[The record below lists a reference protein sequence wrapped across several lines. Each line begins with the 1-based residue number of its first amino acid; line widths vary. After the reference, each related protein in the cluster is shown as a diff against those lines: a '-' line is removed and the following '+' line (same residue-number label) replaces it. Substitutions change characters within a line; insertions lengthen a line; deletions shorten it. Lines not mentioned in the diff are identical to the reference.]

1 MLEVIMWAF
10 QSAKIFRIA
19 LYRSLATLLLFLIL
33 NTAIVSA
40 SHAAHPLIT
49 EDTGTQG
56 PKAHQIELNADW
68 ATDTGNRTKT
78 GGLTYPQGVVD
89 GLDLFLNI
97 PTTWG
102 APVGEKTGLNDLSI
116 GAKWVLVEDGG
127 FSLGVKPEL
136 VMPTGDENKF
146 LGNGRPSYA
155 ATVMAQL
162 ESGEFTWLF
171 NIGASKNRFK
181 LQADRDDKRTLI
193 RRLSAAVL
201 VQSSDRLT
209 LALDVGQA
217 DAEDR
222 VERSKPRYAVLGAIY
237 SVNKNLDFDIGYKKG
252 LNAAETDRQWGMGV
266 THRFSTVND

>member
-1 MLEVIMWAF
+1 MINSTVSLLVGSIWYLFFVGAAF
-10 QSAKIFRIA
+10 S
-19 LYRSLATLLLFLIL
+19 
-33 NTAIVSA
+33 
-40 SHAAHPLIT
+40 AHPLIT

-56 PKAHQIELNADW
+56 PKAYQIELNADW
-68 ATDTGNRTKT
+68 TTDVGNRTKT
-78 GGLTYPQGVVD
+78 GGFTFTQGVVD
-89 GLDLFLNI
+89 GLDLFINM

-116 GAKWVLVEDGG
+116 GAKWVLVEDAG

-136 VMPTGDENKF
+136 VMPTGDESKS
-146 LGNGRPSYA
+146 LGNGRTSYA

-171 NIGASKNRFK
+171 NIGAAKNRFK
-181 LQADRDDKRTLI
+181 LPADRDDKRTLI

-222 VERSKPRYAVLGAIY
+222 AERSKPRYAVLGAIY

>member
-10 QSAKIFRIA
+10 QSATIFRIA
-19 LYRSLATLLLFLIL
+19 LYRVLATLLLFLIL
-33 NTAIVSA
+33 STAIVSA
-40 SHAAHPLIT
+40 SHAAHPLVT

-56 PKAHQIELNADW
+56 PKAYQIELNADW
-68 ATDTGNRTKT
+68 ATDVGNRTKT
-78 GGLTYPQGVVD
+78 GGFTFTQGVVD
-89 GLDLFLNI
+89 GLDLFINI

-102 APVGEKTGLNDLSI
+102 AALGEKTGLNDLSI
-116 GAKWVLVEDGG
+116 GAKWVLVEDAG

-136 VMPTGDENKF
+136 VMPTGDENKS
-146 LGNGRPSYA
+146 LGNGRTSYA

-171 NIGASKNRFK
+171 NIGAAKNRFK
-181 LQADRDDKRTLI
+181 LPADRDDKRTLI

-252 LNAAETDRQWGMGV
+252 LNAAETDRQWGLGV